1 MSQKGAIE
9 LGGLGNVFSI
19 AKDAGRTWDSVS
31 FSLDPTLRM
40 SFWSIIVGR
49 TVSSLQTTG
58 TGQTSVQRYCALPT
72 KRKAVTSVW
81 LNIPF
86 MIIIYSITCIVGLTV
101 FAYYESIGCDPL
113 RSGQIDNSNQVRQYF
128 KQNLPNSTKI

>member
-1 MSQKGAIE
+1 MQGALE
-9 LGGLGNVFSI
+9 LDGFGNVFRIS
-19 AKDAGRTWDSVS
+19 DEAGRTWDSVS

-40 SFWSIIVGR
+40 SFWSVVVGR
-49 TVSSLQTTG
+49 TISSMQTTG

-72 KRKAVTSVW
+72 KRNAVTSVW

-86 MIIIYSITCIVGLTV
+86 MLVIYTITCLVGLTV

-113 RSGQIDNSNQVRQYF
+113 RSNQIDNSNQVT
-128 KQNLPNSTKI
+128 LP